1 MLVVGL
7 IKLYNTSY
15 SEQDDPVFV
24 ILFCANFS
32 FSRMLWRPSSTRTPP
47 TSSSSTLRMTLMW
60 RQHRFWMYRCQCA
73 RGVCQCRVARRMCS
87 SPQSTCGS
95 TSTCTGPSWPTSL
108 LYRWGSGGLGFHF
121 QRLLS
126 SVISSFASYIVGWSG
141 FETGVSG
148 MGISHGLIIICM
160 HYVFWCR
167 SWVVES
173 PWFCN
178 VRFYSR
184 FFTLFFL
191 VRDSVN
197 TKTFNRHV
205 CIHVL

>member
-1 MLVVGL
+1 
-7 IKLYNTSY
+7 
-15 SEQDDPVFV
+15 
-24 ILFCANFS
+24 
-32 FSRMLWRPSSTRTPP
+32 MLWLPSSTRTPP

-73 RGVCQCRVARRMCS
+73 RGVCRCRVARRMCS

-95 TSTCTGPSWPTSL
+95 TSTCTGLSWPTSL
-108 LYRWGSGGLGFHF
+108 LYRWGTGGLGFHF

-126 SVISSFASYIVGWSG
+126 PVISSFASYIVGWSG

-148 MGISHGLIIICM
+148 MVWVWNWCVWHGNKPWANYYLHALC
-160 HYVFWCR
+160 FWCR

-173 PWFCN
+173 PCFCN
-178 VRFYSR
+178 RRFYSR
-184 FFTLFFL
+184 FFTVFFL

-205 CIHVL
+205 CIHVLQLL